1 MSKSKQEVVGMLQAY
16 VTAVTANAIN
26 HQFQAQV
33 FGNQGF
39 RKLKKKYDRHATE
52 ELDFVTKAIDR
63 MLDLG
68 GDVKQEAAP
77 EQPVITDF
85 LTYLKA
91 DADKQTAGMQVLE
104 QQVNHD
110 NFDVTTYDLL
120 KDYYIDEDE
129 DLNWDLQT
137 LDLIDQIGIQNYL
150 TKQL

>member
-1 MSKSKQEVVGMLQAY
+1 M
-16 VTAVTANAIN
+16 
-26 HQFQAQV
+26 
-33 FGNQGF
+33 
-39 RKLKKKYDRHATE
+39 
-52 ELDFVTKAIDR
+52 
-63 MLDLG
+63 
-68 GDVKQEAAP
+68 KQEAAP